1 MHIYSQKILIVKK
14 TGGGTLLV
22 GPCRWDP
29 PDGTHPIGPNY
40 SWDPMGGTQESGPIR
55 RDPAHGTQPLGI
67 HLFGTWD
74 PGPETQGNVQPGFC
88 EPWLGPRSWVPEKE
102 LALPSSFSGTRDPKP
117 SVPGPGSQVPEK
129 ELAPL
134 GTWDLRPRVPEK
146 ELAPLSLPYNK

>member
-88 EPWLGPRSWVPEKE
+88 EPWLGPRSQVPEKE
-102 LALPSSFSGTRDPKP
+102 LAPPSSFSGTWDPKP
-117 SVPGPGSQVPEK
+117 SVPGPGSQVPE
-129 ELAPL
+129 
-134 GTWDLRPRVPEK
+134 
-146 ELAPLSLPYNK
+146 